1 MAGWGR
7 SRRIALVVG
16 SGLVVVWTAACASAP
31 AKIPSASAT
40 PTAAPTT
47 IAPGV
52 AVSPSE
58 LTLPPYTLSTSN
70 PLPAGVSAQRVVKD
84 VVIDDLIENAALE
97 RRDPGLLAY
106 SDTGDLLQAEQ
117 QEISTNTSGNI
128 KVLSIRDNITSI
140 QLGSKADPNNS
151 SAQTAIIVQGT
162 EIREQRT
169 GSGPR
174 DHTSRQ
180 FQVLLWV
187 VWSPADSRYLLCDT
201 ANA

>member
-1 MAGWGR
+1 M
-7 SRRIALVVG
+7 
-16 SGLVVVWTAACASAP
+16 
-31 AKIPSASAT
+31 
-40 PTAAPTT
+40 
-47 IAPGV
+47 
-52 AVSPSE
+52 
-58 LTLPPYTLSTSN
+58 
-70 PLPAGVSAQRVVKD
+70 VKD

>member
-1 MAGWGR
+1 M
-7 SRRIALVVG
+7 VG